1 MRLRRYSRKEP
12 LVFVWVMAPYIVIM
26 NMVIYGTCIWRS
38 LAAFTSTFFSSG
50 FYFLV
55 IYLLFGMVAV
65 FIRNRIPAG
74 NDLFRRISVMLPVFY
89 LMNIGSVVGLL
100 HMSPRLSFI
109 VCDVK
114 PHMYWWAVLFGCILS
129 TAITFINEGMANWEQ
144 WKDSLAET
152 EKLRNA
158 YQRSKL
164 LGLKGQ
170 INPHFLFN
178 CFNTLSGLISED
190 ETKAERFLDEMS
202 RVHRYLLRND
212 DELLVPLAEELKF
225 ARSYLYLTE
234 QRFGSAIAASVNI
247 DPALHSCGIPPL
259 SMQVIL
265 ENIIYTNAISKK
277 NPLMI
282 LIEAVTEHEIVIT
295 HSVFEKT
302 VMQHMQVEEGL
313 DNLLNKYKLL
323 NAPPVAIREDGAHRS
338 IALPLFDGTTLPA

>member
-1 MRLRRYSRKEP
+1 MGLKRYSRKEP
-12 LVFVWVMAPYIVIM
+12 LVFVWVMIPYILIM
-26 NMVIYGTCIWRS
+26 NMVIYGSCIWRS
-38 LAAFTSTFFSSG
+38 VGDFASTFFSSG
-50 FYFLV
+50 VYFLF
-55 IYLLFGMVAV
+55 IYLLFGIVAV

-89 LMNIGSVVGLL
+89 LMNIGSVAGLL
-100 HMSPRLSFI
+100 ALSPQAGFI
-109 VCDVK
+109 SCEVK

-129 TAITFINEGMANWEQ
+129 TTITFINEGMANWEH
-144 WKDSLAET
+144 WKNSLAET
-152 EKLRNA
+152 EKLKNA

-178 CFNTLSGLISED
+178 CFNTLSGLIGENED
-190 ETKAERFLDEMS
+190 KAERFLDEMS

-234 QRFGSAIAASVNI
+234 QRFGAAITASINI
-247 DPALHSCGIPPL
+247 DTTLQRHGIPPL

-282 LIEAVTEHEIVIT
+282 LIEATPAREIVIT

-302 VMQHMQVEEGL
+302 VMQHLQVEEGL

-323 NAPPVAIREDGAHRS
+323 NAPPVRISEDGEHRS
-338 IALPLFDGTTLPA
+338 ITLPLFDGTTLSI